1 MDIIASRI
9 KEIRKDNNLS
19 QEQFGKII
27 SVSQDNVSLWENGKS
42 VPGAQHIIAIAKAFN
57 VTSDYILGLSDF

>member
-1 MDIIASRI
+1 MNIVAERI

-19 QEQFGKII
+19 QEEFGKII
-27 SVSQDNVSLWENGKS
+27 SVSQDNVSLWEKGKS
-42 VPGAQHIIAIAKAFN
+42 IPGTQHVINIAKAFN